1 MKAGKVRKQE
11 EKRRKLAAEKEAKEK
26 EAKLVAQRAEL
37 EAAKERER
45 QLQLQ
50 LESLDD
56 EDSSDED
63 GPQEVTPQETT
74 PTNSVVLPK
83 EASQSTIIPA
93 AVLAASPSPQPQQS
107 GTGPNQNMSINSNTT
122 SAVASAYS
130 SETKN
135 PFFKKL
141 SQSGDRSLPAASQ
154 SKTSFASPTTA
165 EASTNPFHRL
175 TLQENAAKSAPPLSS
190 TPTSN
195 RPSRIRPEED
205 EWSVVDSTEDSSDD
219 DDEGER
225 STGGSAKQLASMLF
239 GTMAPP
245 RPLSAMDE
253 KKSPSTNA
261 DATMTPSMSPSTP
274 MMSAGDALVPP
285 PPPSPM
291 PMPIQA
297 PSSIPDGPPPPPP
310 MPGSFGGAPS
320 APPPPAP
327 PMQPAPTTGS
337 GPPSVGALLGDI
349 KKGKGLKKVET
360 KDRSQ
365 ASVAG
370 RVLS

>member
-1 MKAGKVRKQE
+1 M
-11 EKRRKLAAEKEAKEK
+11 AAEKEAKEK
-26 EAKLVAQRAEL
+26 EAKLMAQRAEL
-37 EAAKERER
+37 QAAREKER

-50 LESLDD
+50 LESLNE

-63 GPQEVTPQETT
+63 GPSEITPQETT
-74 PTNSVVLPK
+74 PTNSMIIPK
-83 EASQSTIIPA
+83 EDAKSTANPA
-93 AVLAASPSPQPQQS
+93 PVLATSPSPKLHPSRTGQS
-107 GTGPNQNMSINSNTT
+107 SQATDMNSNPTYIPPST
-122 SAVASAYS
+122 YS

-141 SQSGDRSLPAASQ
+141 SQSGDQILSAPPQLKS
-154 SKTSFASPTTA
+154 SFSPSNTV

-190 TPTSN
+190 TPASS
-195 RPSRIRPEED
+195 RPSRVRPEED

-219 DDEGER
+219 DGKR
-225 STGGSAKQLASMLF
+225 HTGGSAKQLASMLF

-253 KKSPSTNA
+253 KKSPTTNA
-261 DATMTPSMSPSTP
+261 DATLTPSMSPSTP
-274 MMSAGDALVPP
+274 IKLVGDRPPMPP
-285 PPPSPM
+285 PPP
-291 PMPIQA
+291 PMPISMQA
-297 PSSIPDGPPPPPP
+297 LSPATGGPPPPPP
-310 MPGSFGGAPS
+310 MPGSFGCAPS

-327 PMQPAPTTGS
+327 PMQPAHVTGS

-365 ASVAG
+365 AIVAG